1 MTFREGRL
9 VRVLVSMADTLVSDF
24 DPVDLFYE
32 LVVSCTDLL
41 DVAQAGLLLTDGNGE
56 LRVVAASSEATGVVE
71 LLELDNQGGPGMEAF
86 RTGRPVRSGDLAGS
100 NARHRWTEFG
110 EAALAAGFR
119 AVTAVPMRLRGQVLG
134 GLDLF
139 STETV
144 DLTDEDLTVAQA
156 MADLATIA
164 ILQDRATIDDR
175 TLISQLRTALDT
187 RVVMEQA
194 KGIVAHEADLTMDE
208 AFGRIRNHARSN
220 NERLRDISAAI
231 VSGDLTPSHLM
242 SVDQR

>member
-56 LRVVAASSEATGVVE
+56 LRVMAASSEATGVVE

-100 NARHRWTEFG
+100 QARHRWPEFG

-119 AVTAVPMRLRGQVLG
+119 GVTAVPMRLRGQVLG
-134 GLDLF
+134 ALDLF

-175 TLISQLRTALDT
+175 TLISQLQTALES
-187 RVVMEQA
+187 RVLIEQA
-194 KGIVAHEADLTMDE
+194 KGIVAHGAEVTMDE

-220 NERLRDISAAI
+220 NKRLREVAAAI
-231 VSGDLTPSHLM
+231 VSGDLKLLHLT
-242 SVDQR
+242 SGD

>member
-24 DPVDLFYE
+24 DPVDLFFE

-71 LLELDNQGGPGMEAF
+71 LLELENQGGPGTEAF
-86 RTGRPVRSGDLAGS
+86 RTGRPVRSGALAGS
-100 NARHRWTEFG
+100 QARHRWTEFG
-110 EAALAAGFR
+110 EAALSAGFR

-134 GLDLF
+134 ALDLF

-144 DLTDEDLTVAQA
+144 DLTDDDLTVAQA
-156 MADLATIA
+156 LADLATIA

-175 TLISQLRTALDT
+175 TLISQLRTALET
-187 RVVMEQA
+187 RVLIEQA
-194 KGIVAHEADLTMDE
+194 KGIVAQGAGLTMDE
-208 AFGRIRNHARSN
+208 AFGHIRNQARNN

-231 VSGDLTPSHLM
+231 VSGALTPLHLT
-242 SVDQR
+242 SGD

>member
-1 MTFREGRL
+1 M

-71 LLELDNQGGPGMEAF
+71 LLEVDNQGGPGMEAF

-134 GLDLF
+134 ALDLF

-187 RVVMEQA
+187 RVVIEQA

-242 SVDQR
+242 SVD